1 MLAQQIMNGL
11 ETGLIYGL
19 LALGFSLVYRTTR
32 VVNFA
37 HGEFFSLAVLTGV
50 AVERAWNFSSL
61 GMALAACT
69 VTVLV
74 AGSLAYFVLW
84 RLKSSLERTVATI
97 AASLALRDG
106 MLLAFG
112 SDSSSLRPFL
122 GEGSWLLSGT
132 SIPKNSIALFAFTGL
147 LLAIFWIVITRTR
160 LGIQMRATAQDRELA
175 AVSGIKIRNVEL
187 FAFALGALA
196 AAAAGLLV
204 GSSWQVN
211 YATGTVVGIK
221 AFTAALLGGYGR
233 LGGAILGG
241 LALGVTE
248 ALFAGYI
255 SSTWKDFAVFLV
267 LLAVLLAFPN
277 GLLSLR
283 EKRFSWS

>member
-19 LALGFSLVYRTTR
+19 LALGFSLAYRTTR

-37 HGEFFSLAVLTGV
+37 HGEFFTLAVLTG
-50 AVERAWNFSSL
+50 ATIESAWSL
-61 GMALAACT
+61 PSLAMALAAST

-112 SDSSSLRPFL
+112 SDSSSLHPFL
-122 GEGSWLLSGT
+122 GEGSWFLSGT
-132 SIPKNSIALFAFTGL
+132 SIPKNSIALMILTGL
-147 LLAIFWIVITRTR
+147 LLAVFWIVITRTR

-175 AVSGIKIRNVEL
+175 AVSGIKIRNVEF

-221 AFTAALLGGYGR
+221 AFTAALLGGFGR

-241 LALGVTE
+241 LVLGVTE

-255 SSTWKDFAVFLV
+255 SSTWKDFSVFLV
-267 LLAVLLAFPN
+267 LLAVLLVFPK